1 MGREPTEPT
10 TPDLFSTDEVRD
22 APSATID
29 RSATAPAA
37 DTFPQ
42 RHILPMNL
50 RHAVKQLS
58 DGELDELI
66 EVVFDEGERR
76 GRLRGRIGGDS
87 TPSTRR
93 PSEQLPKRAGTTK
106 SIRQRHV
113 NITEAPLTRGQMNV
127 VRSAFKAGITPSRI
141 ARQFGISPSNVRKA
155 LASDESRR

>member
-1 MGREPTEPT
+1 MGRESTELT
-10 TPDLFSTDEVRD
+10 TPDLFSTDEVRG
-22 APSATID
+22 APSARKD
-29 RSATAPAA
+29 QSATAPAA
-37 DTFPQ
+37 DTSSQ
-42 RHILPMNL
+42 RHILPKNL
-50 RHAVKQLS
+50 RQAVKQLS

-76 GRLRGRIGGDS
+76 GRLRGRIAADS

-93 PSEQLPKRAGTTK
+93 PSEQLPKRTGTTK

-155 LASDESRR
+155 LASDELKR

>member
-1 MGREPTEPT
+1 MGREPTELT

-22 APSATID
+22 APSAPKNP
-29 RSATAPAA
+29 SAALPAA
-37 DTFPQ
+37 DTSSQ
-42 RHILPMNL
+42 RHILPKNL

-76 GRLRGRIGGDS
+76 GRLRGGIGADS
-87 TPSTRR
+87 TPSSRR
-93 PSEQLPKRAGTTK
+93 PSELLPKRSSAAKT
-106 SIRQRHV
+106 SQQRQV
-113 NITEAPLTRGQMNV
+113 NIAEVPLTRGQMNV

-155 LASDESRR
+155 LASDESKR